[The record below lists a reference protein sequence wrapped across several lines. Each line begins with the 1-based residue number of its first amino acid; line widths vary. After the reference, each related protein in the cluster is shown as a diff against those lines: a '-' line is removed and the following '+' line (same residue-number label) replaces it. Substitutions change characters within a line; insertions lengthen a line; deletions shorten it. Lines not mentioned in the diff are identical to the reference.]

1 MEATVVEEF
10 ESMKSDFGNIEFSTS
25 TLSLPDYIEKWRILL
40 WGKAFF
46 PILKGNPLF
55 TKSTQLRNI
64 SQGDSTIKRVLYRF
78 KL

>member
-1 MEATVVEEF
+1 MEASVVDEF

-25 TLSLPDYIEKWRILL
+25 ALSLPDYIKKWRILL

-55 TKSTQLRNI
+55 TKSTQLRDI
-64 SQGDSTIKRVLYRF
+64 SQGDSIIKHVLYMF